1 MALKLNIFIPILLL
15 ASILFVF
22 FTTQTKA
29 EIYSN
34 SCNISTSTAVSI
46 SLYGSTN
53 ILATSSNRAWA
64 MIELLPSATNTVFL
78 NFAGGA
84 TAVANKGIALGTT
97 TSNIN
102 SITFGRNADMPYV
115 GAVTGIPS
123 VATSSVLVTECLY

>member
-1 MALKLNIFIPILLL
+1 MALKLNIFIPILLV

-34 SCNISTSTAVSI
+34 SCNISTSTAVSV
-46 SLYGSTN
+46 SLYGSQ

-64 MIELLPSATNTVFL
+64 MIELLPNATNTVFL

-84 TAVANKGIALGTT
+84 TAVANRGIALGTT

-102 SITFGRNADMPYV
+102 SITFGRNADMPYI